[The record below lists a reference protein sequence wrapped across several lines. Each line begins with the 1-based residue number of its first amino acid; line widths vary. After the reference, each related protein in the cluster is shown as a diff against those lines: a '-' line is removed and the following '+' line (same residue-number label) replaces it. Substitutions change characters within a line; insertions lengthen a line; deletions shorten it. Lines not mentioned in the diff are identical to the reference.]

1 MATSKKSKGI
11 TTVHE
16 ALTKLPTEYAK
27 VSGVT
32 FAKQSSYTK
41 RSNQAIREHGHSIMS
56 LRCL

>member
-1 MATSKKSKGI
+1 MATGKKSKGI
-11 TTVHE
+11 TTIHE

-32 FAKQSSYTK
+32 FAKQSTYSK
-41 RSNQAIREHGHSIMS
+41 RSNQAIREQGHSTMS